1 MNRIAKSRVT
11 RRTLLIAGSSSM
23 VAAGILGACAPFGSD
38 ETAPEFTETT
48 SAVGLSE
55 TAAREPVWTSTG
67 EVFSGPPA
75 AQTNPEVGEEFQL
88 AQETGALR
96 LYVDPGLGK
105 IVVEDKRSGK
115 LWRSNPV
122 EPAERKTLLQNA
134 VFLLNFTNDR
144 LQMTNLAS
152 SASENPELRIE
163 KLDGGGIRGIFNL
176 TKRKIT
182 LALDLRLTDD
192 YLEVSIPDDQIEERG
207 SFRVVSIEVLPLF
220 GSAKVGSEGYVMI
233 PDGSG
238 ALVTFKPEF
247 PQYRQRYSGVI
258 YGEDGGG
265 RAFRRLT
272 GSVRQRSYSEQPWLP
287 IWGLKDGDHAYV
299 GMVTQGDFEANI
311 NAYLSGYIT
320 NRNRASAEFLY
331 RRQASI
337 PRRRTLFVN
346 RIEERRLLGP
356 RKLRYVLLN
365 GEDANYVGMAK
376 AYRDYLTGT
385 RGVQRI
391 TEPPRPYL
399 QLFMGITRRIGF
411 FDEFVQ
417 MTTFPQAQEILQAF
431 LDKGLKDFDVT
442 LLGWND
448 DGFRGRFPRR
458 YPAES
463 DLGGDGELRKLI
475 NFAHGNGLRVVFN
488 DDYLYGYTRYN
499 GGIIGQ
505 IPGIRNIW
513 KNFAYGFNT
522 RFDVMRG
529 VNKLAINSGSD
540 DVYLINPRIA
550 RTRYA
555 EKDLPL
561 HQRMK
566 ADGVEFR
573 YFGRFVL
580 SDTNELHPL
589 RREAVAAEWM
599 QIVDHAKEVLGGSV
613 SVEGANG
620 YSLGHT
626 DRIIETP
633 MDSTD
638 AFADLP
644 VPVYQIATHGL
655 VNLMAPLANLRNDPR
670 REFLRQIEWGAQPV
684 YQLTFQPSADLIRTR
699 HHELFSSEYTDW
711 VDEAAAEYKVF
722 HEQLGHLATQFIENH
737 EQLMDEVFRTTFE
750 DGTRVVVNYRDEA
763 VTVDGQRIG
772 PKDYLVQ

>member
-1 MNRIAKSRVT
+1 MDRMVKSRST
-11 RRTLLIAGSSSM
+11 RRTLLIAGGSSLA
-23 VAAGILGACAPFGSD
+23 VGVLAACNPFSSD
-38 ETAPEFTETT
+38 ETAPVFTETT
-48 SAVGLSE
+48 SAVGMAES
-55 TAAREPVWTSTG
+55 AAREPVWTSTG
-67 EVFSGPPA
+67 EPFSGPPA
-75 AQTNPEVGEEFQL
+75 ARSNAEVGEEYQL
-88 AQETGALR
+88 AQETEKLR
-96 LYVDPGLGK
+96 LYVDPTLGK
-105 IVVEDKRSGK
+105 VVVEDKRSGK

-122 EPAERKTLLQNA
+122 EPAKRKTLLQNA

-163 KLDGGGIRGIFNL
+163 KLDGGGVREIFNL

-192 YLEVSIPDDQIEERG
+192 YLEVSIPDDQIEENG
-207 SFRVVSIEVLPLF
+207 TFRVVSIEVLPLF
-220 GSAKVGSEGYVMI
+220 GSAKVGSDGYVMI

-238 ALVTFKPEF
+238 ALVSFKSEF
-247 PQYRQRYSGVI
+247 PQYRQRYSGVV
-258 YGEDGGG
+258 YGEDAGG
-265 RAFRRLT
+265 RAFRRLA
-272 GSVRQRSYSEQPWLP
+272 GSVRQRTYSEQPWLP

-320 NRNRASAEFLY
+320 DRNRASAEFLY

-365 GEDANYVGMAK
+365 DDDANYVGMAK
-376 AYRDYLTGT
+376 AYRRYLTGT

-391 TEPPRPYL
+391 TERPRPYL
-399 QLFMGITRRIGF
+399 QIFMGITRRIGF

-417 MTTFPQAQEILQAF
+417 MTTFEQAREIVQAF
-431 LDKGLKDFDVT
+431 LDKGLTDFDVS

-475 NFAHGNGLRVVFN
+475 NFAHGNGLRVIFN

-529 VNKLAINSGSD
+529 VNKLAINQGRG
-540 DVYLINPRIA
+540 DVYLINPYIA

-555 EKDLPL
+555 ASDIPL
-561 HQRMK
+561 HKRMK

-580 SDTNELHPL
+580 SDTNELYPL

-599 QIVDHAKEVLGGSV
+599 QIVDEAKASLGGPV
-613 SVEGANG
+613 SIEGANA
-620 YSLGHT
+620 YALGHA

-670 REFLRQIEWGAQPV
+670 REFLRQIEWGAQPT
-684 YQLTFQPSADLIRTR
+684 YQLTFQPSAGLIRTR
-699 HHELFSSEYTDW
+699 HHELFSSLYTDW

-722 HEQLGHLATQFIENH
+722 HEELGHLATKFIENH
-737 EQLMDEVFRTTFE
+737 EQLMDEVYRTTFE
-750 DGTRVVVNYRDEA
+750 DGTRIVVNYRDEA
-763 VTVDGQRIG
+763 VTVGGQRIG
-772 PKDYLVQ
+772 PKDYVVQ

>member
-1 MNRIAKSRVT
+1 MDRMAKSRST
-11 RRTLLIAGSSSM
+11 RRTLLIAGGSSM
-23 VAAGILGACAPFGSD
+23 AAGLLGACTLFGAD
-38 ETAPEFTETT
+38 EAVGPLTDTT
-48 SAVGLSE
+48 SAVGM
-55 TAAREPVWTSTG
+55 AASAAQVPVWTSTG
-67 EVFSGPPA
+67 EPFSGPSA
-75 AQTNPEVGEEFQL
+75 AQFNPEVGQGFQL
-88 AQETGALR
+88 AQETTALR
-96 LYVDPGLGK
+96 LYVDPELGK
-105 IVVEDKRSGK
+105 VVVEDKRSGK

-122 EPAERKTLLQNA
+122 EPAKRKTLLQNA

-163 KLDGGGIRGIFNL
+163 TLDDGGVREIFNL

-192 YLEVSIPDDQIEERG
+192 YLEVSVPDDQIEERG
-207 SFRVVSIEVLPLF
+207 PFRVVSIEVLPLF
-220 GSAKVGSEGYVMI
+220 GSAKTGSEGYVMI

-238 ALVTFKPEF
+238 ALVTFKPKF

-258 YGEDGGG
+258 YGEDAGG
-265 RAFRRLT
+265 RAFRRLA
-272 GSVRQRSYSEQPWLP
+272 GSVRQRTYSEQPWLP

-299 GMVTQGDFEANI
+299 GMVTQGDFEAKI

-320 NRNRASAEFLY
+320 DRNRASAEFLY

-365 GEDANYVGMAK
+365 GADANYVGMAK
-376 AYRDYLTGT
+376 AYRRYLTET
-385 RGVQRI
+385 RGVRRI
-391 TEPPRPYL
+391 TERPRPYL
-399 QLFMGITRRIGF
+399 QIFMGITRRIGF

-417 MTTFPQAQEILQAF
+417 MTTFEQARDILQAF
-431 LDKGLKDFDVT
+431 LDKGLTDFDVS

-458 YPAES
+458 YPAEA
-463 DLGGDGELRKLI
+463 DLGGDGALRGLI
-475 NFAHGNGLRVVFN
+475 NFAHDKGLRVILN

-505 IPGIRNIW
+505 IPGVRNIW

-522 RFDVMRG
+522 RFDVIRG
-529 VNKLAINSGSD
+529 VNKLAVNQGRG
-540 DVYLINPRIA
+540 DVYLINAHIA

-555 EKDLPL
+555 AKDLPL
-561 HQRMK
+561 HKRMK

-589 RREAVAAEWM
+589 RREAAAAEWM
-599 QIVDHAKEVLGGSV
+599 QIVDQAKEELGGAV
-613 SVEGANG
+613 SVEGANA
-620 YSLGHT
+620 YTLGHA
-626 DRIIETP
+626 DRIVETP

-638 AFADLP
+638 AFADQP

-655 VNLMAPLANLRNDPR
+655 ASLMAPLANLRNDPR
-670 REFLRQIEWGAQPV
+670 REYLRQIEWGAQPT
-684 YQLTFQPSADLIRTR
+684 YQLTFQPSDDLIRTR
-699 HHELFSSEYTDW
+699 HHELFSSLYTDW
-711 VDEAAAEYKVF
+711 VDEAAAEYRVF
-722 HEQLGHLATQFIENH
+722 HEELGHLATQFIEGH
-737 EQLMDEVFRTTFE
+737 EQVMDEVYRTTFE
-750 DGTRVVVNYRDEA
+750 DGTRVVVNYRDSA
-763 VTVDGQRIG
+763 VTVGGQRIG
-772 PKDYLVQ
+772 PMDYLVQ